1 MLPLT
6 SATLRKQVPV
16 ALGIAVAAILA
27 TLAFVAPATA
37 SVTTQLQTARDNLA
51 NCQILADRGP
61 TQAQRQRGQQ
71 CAADWQFVIGQL
83 TRATP
88 TPSSSPTASP
98 TSSPTVAPTTPPVT
112 TPPVTPSPTT
122 QPPVSACAAWPAVPD
137 AACTG
142 YLPTGVTLH
151 TCPGTISS
159 PGTYDSCRFTSGL
172 TIASTGVTVS
182 RSLVNGHVEGVLGA
196 DLRGAVFRQVE
207 IIGEAG
213 DGSAAIGNNNYTC
226 DRCNIHAGNRG
237 FALGSHVRI
246 MDSYAHDF
254 WVQPASQQ
262 GPNSAHQ
269 SAISTHG
276 GSDIQVLHSNLRCNS
291 DAYACSGGF
300 QFYSEDPPGISNVL
314 VRNNR
319 ITADAGYGMMF
330 GTLIAGKPYG
340 ITGTSIIDNVIDS
353 SEYGPV
359 ANWPANQSGNTFT
372 GNHDLA
378 GALISP

>member
-1 MLPLT
+1 MLPLS

-16 ALGIAVAAILA
+16 VLGLAAAAIVAAVVYNS
-27 TLAFVAPATA
+27 TPATA

-61 TQAQRQRGQQ
+61 TAAQRQRGQQ
-71 CAADWQFVIGQL
+71 CTADWQFVIGQL

-88 TPSSSPTASP
+88 TPTASP
-98 TSSPTVAPTTPPVT
+98 TSSPTPPPTTPPVT
-112 TPPVTPSPTT
+112 PTPSPTT
-122 QPPVSACAAWPAVPD
+122 QPPVSACAVWPAVPD

-142 YLPTGVTLH
+142 YLHTGVTLH

-182 RSLVNGHVEGVLGA
+182 RSLVSGHVEGVLGA
-196 DLRGAVFRQVE
+196 DLRGVVFRDVE
-207 IIGEAG
+207 IVGEAG

-226 DRCNIHAGNRG
+226 ERCNIHAGNRG

-246 MDSYAHDF
+246 VDSYAHDF
-254 WVQPASQQ
+254 WKQPASQQ
-262 GPNSAHQ
+262 GPDSAHQ

-276 GSDIQVLHSNLRCNS
+276 GTDIQVLHSTLRCNS

-300 QFYSEDPPGISNVL
+300 QFYSEDPPGISNVT
-314 VRNNR
+314 VRNNQ
-319 ITADAGYGMMF
+319 ITTDAGYGMMF

-340 ITGTSIIDNVIDS
+340 VTNTSIVDNMIDS

-359 ANWPANQSGNTFT
+359 ANWPSNQAGNVFT
-372 GNHDLA
+372 GNHTLS
-378 GALISP
+378 GALINP